1 MTRLL
6 LSTALITWSL
16 AGCGGGHEAREIKEL
31 PSVAVQAVDVE
42 QVEWPSVY
50 EAVGTV
56 SASRTTTLSAKVM
69 GYVKEIK
76 ADAGDSV
83 KAGQVLVV
91 LDSRDLESGYQ
102 QAVAARAEA
111 GSAMAEVENA
121 IIGAKAQLELAES
134 TFKRMESLH
143 EQKSITEQEFDEA
156 SAKVRMAQANYE
168 MAASKRGQL
177 TEKIAQA
184 EQGVESAA
192 IMKGYAELTA
202 PFNGRVTEKM
212 VDPGS
217 LAAPGAP
224 LLTIEGSGA
233 YRFDAQVE
241 ESRLRNIKVGDEVA
255 LTVDAL
261 ADASSNARVS
271 EIIPSVD
278 GGSRTFTVRINM
290 RNTAGLRSG
299 LFGRAKFASEPKSAL
314 VIPGSAIVKRGQVQS
329 VFVIESGEAR
339 VRLVTLGDSR
349 DGNFEVLSGLAAGER
364 IVSPIPVN
372 LVDGSPVEVRP

>member
-6 LSTALITWSL
+6 LSSALIMWSL
-16 AGCGGGHEAREIKEL
+16 AGCGGGHEAREIKQL

-42 QVEWPSVY
+42 EVEWPSVY

-56 SASRTTTLSAKVM
+56 SASKTTTLSAKVM
-69 GYVKEIK
+69 GYVKQIEV
-76 ADAGDSV
+76 DAGDRV

-91 LDSRDLESGYQ
+91 LDSRDLEVGYR
-102 QAVAARAEA
+102 QAMAARAEA
-111 GSAMAEVENA
+111 KSAMAEVESA

-143 EQKSITEQEFDEA
+143 EKKSITEQEFDEA
-156 SAKVRMAQANYE
+156 SAKVRMAKANYE
-168 MAASKRGQL
+168 MAASKTGQL

-202 PFNGRVTEKM
+202 PFNGRVTKKM

-241 ESRLRNIKVGDEVA
+241 ESRLRNIRVGDEVE
-255 LTVDAL
+255 LTIDAL
-261 ADASSNARVS
+261 ADAGSTARVS

-299 LFGRAKFASEPKSAL
+299 LFGRAKFATDPKTAL
-314 VIPGSAIVKRGQVQS
+314 VIPGSAVVTRGQVKS
-329 VFVIESGEAR
+329 VYVISNGQAS
-339 VRLVTLGDSR
+339 VRLVTLGNSR
-349 DGNFEVLSGLAAGER
+349 DGQFEVFSGLAVGER
-364 IVSPIPVN
+364 IVSPAPVN